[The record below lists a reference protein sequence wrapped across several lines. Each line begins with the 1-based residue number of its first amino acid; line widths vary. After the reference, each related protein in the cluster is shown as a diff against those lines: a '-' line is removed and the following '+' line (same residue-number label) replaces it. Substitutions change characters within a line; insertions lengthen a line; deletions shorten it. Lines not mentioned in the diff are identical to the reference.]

1 MFFRKAMFHLRDGF
15 NTLRDSERTLEE
27 PETMVKRLFFQSNF
41 LFVSVLF
48 AMQGAHA
55 QESAPIDLY
64 ELGKLV
70 YNKGTDS
77 CRSCHGI
84 DGAGTSRS
92 NVDLRDPSSW
102 KSVQYERVLKGS
114 PMELSS
120 ESLVRT
126 LIALGAKGWN
136 EENFGKVRDHLSDT
150 ELVDAAQGE
159 ALPPFDEEMIG
170 LDSPNKRTLTTH
182 VIRLMRKAGMPRP
195 KPQEIQ
201 DLLAASALTYIES
214 EFME

>member
-1 MFFRKAMFHLRDGF
+1 MF
-15 NTLRDSERTLEE
+15 
-27 PETMVKRLFFQSNF
+27 KRLFFQSKF
-41 LFVSVLF
+41 LLVGLVLVGQSV
-48 AMQGAHA
+48 AAKDQ
-55 QESAPIDLY
+55 QPIDLY
-64 ELGKLV
+64 ELGKMV

-84 DGAGTSRS
+84 DGAGTTRS
-92 NVDLRDPSSW
+92 SVDLRAPSSW

-114 PMELSS
+114 TMELSS
-120 ESLVRT
+120 QSLVRT

-136 EENFGKVRDHLSDT
+136 EENFGKVRDHLSQPEASQADK
-150 ELVDAAQGE
+150 QGTP
-159 ALPPFDEEMIG
+159 PPFDEEMIG

-201 DLLAASALTYIES
+201 DLLAASALTYIET